1 MENGMD
7 DLQAFGIEVGKGRYY
22 EEAFYGLVLVYIA
35 LFDKMA
41 KYLDTYGLTPAKMNV
56 LMVIKHQGG
65 EAGLSQKEIGK
76 RLMVTASNMTRM
88 LSKLE
93 REKLI
98 ERAGQLG
105 DKRIRIVRVSKRGS
119 QILDNAWPGYI
130 KTMKAQMDRISLT
143 DQKFLATLM
152 FQWLRDLKG

>member
-1 MENGMD
+1 MD
-7 DLQAFGIEVGKGRYY
+7 DLQAFGIEVGKGKYY
-22 EEAFYGLVLVYIA
+22 EEAFYGVALVYTV

-41 KYLDTYGLTPAKMNV
+41 KYLDTYDLTPAKMNV

-65 EAGLSQKEIGK
+65 ETGLSQREIGK

-130 KTMKAQMDRISLT
+130 KIMKAQMDKLSHT